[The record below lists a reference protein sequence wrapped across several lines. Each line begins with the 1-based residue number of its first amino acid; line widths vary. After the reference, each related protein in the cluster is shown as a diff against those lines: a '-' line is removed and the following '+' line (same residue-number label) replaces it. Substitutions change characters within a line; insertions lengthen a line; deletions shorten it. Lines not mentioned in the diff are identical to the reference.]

1 MCSDRLGRHIM
12 LYMLVAGICILAM
25 VDTCVFCYPSFSTTL
40 LPDFLICC
48 LSIVALSHIA
58 MVRYAVNNSS
68 VLFLFAWIAFIFIY
82 SQFVPCEYYRLI
94 YIVSTLL
101 FAIDLICLYGN
112 GWLKWLYVEN
122 IFLVGAFLQILSI
135 LLQVI
140 HCVPSGSEFFSVTGF
155 CDNPSAT
162 AIFLVSCLPFVV
174 KRLNIT
180 KGNLKILYVVFFLI
194 IFLAILALKCRTAYV
209 GSIIALSVSYYKQIK
224 CQVQKI
230 VVPYRMIVLF
240 LFVVMFLFAGYSLYK
255 MKINSSDGRIFIW
268 KNSVQM
274 VMEKP
279 LGYGYG
285 MFEKEYNLKQSA
297 YFQNE
302 KRDEKEVLLA
312 NHVFMPYND
321 TLEQCVEGGLI
332 GVLFYL
338 MFYAIMI
345 CKSYKRKKY
354 DTLAV
359 ALCTLGMSM
368 FNFLYTYPIVWL
380 LLMCNYA
387 EISIDE
393 KKIKEEKTWLS
404 RRAACALAC
413 LFCILIAVL
422 FRKNLN
428 FIKVQYQLKKAN
440 QLLDKNIVVDAGY
453 ITSLKN
459 DASTS
464 ELYYTSLAKNFLLS
478 GRYNRAVE
486 ALLVAK
492 DYTSSPSVYLTLAS
506 CYAREGKT
514 VDAIQCVQIAKG
526 IIPHH
531 FFPEIILF
539 RLYVQCEDDKKAME
553 QAHHILKKPIKVHSE
568 KVNKIRNE
576 VLKYIQAYEK

>member
-1 MCSDRLGRHIM
+1 M

-230 VVPYRMIVLF
+230 VVP
-240 LFVVMFLFAGYSLYK
+240 
-255 MKINSSDGRIFIW
+255 
-268 KNSVQM
+268 
-274 VMEKP
+274 P
-279 LGYGYG
+279 
-285 MFEKEYNLKQSA
+285 
-297 YFQNE
+297 
-302 KRDEKEVLLA
+302 
-312 NHVFMPYND
+312 
-321 TLEQCVEGGLI
+321 
-332 GVLFYL
+332 
-338 MFYAIMI
+338 
-345 CKSYKRKKY
+345 
-354 DTLAV
+354 
-359 ALCTLGMSM
+359 
-368 FNFLYTYPIVWL
+368 NFRNT
-380 LLMCNYA
+380 
-387 EISIDE
+387 
-393 KKIKEEKTWLS
+393 
-404 RRAACALAC
+404 
-413 LFCILIAVL
+413 
-422 FRKNLN
+422 
-428 FIKVQYQLKKAN
+428 
-440 QLLDKNIVVDAGY
+440 
-453 ITSLKN
+453 
-459 DASTS
+459 
-464 ELYYTSLAKNFLLS
+464 
-478 GRYNRAVE
+478 
-486 ALLVAK
+486 
-492 DYTSSPSVYLTLAS
+492 
-506 CYAREGKT
+506 
-514 VDAIQCVQIAKG
+514 
-526 IIPHH
+526 II
-531 FFPEIILF
+531 
-539 RLYVQCEDDKKAME
+539 
-553 QAHHILKKPIKVHSE
+553 
-568 KVNKIRNE
+568 
-576 VLKYIQAYEK
+576 